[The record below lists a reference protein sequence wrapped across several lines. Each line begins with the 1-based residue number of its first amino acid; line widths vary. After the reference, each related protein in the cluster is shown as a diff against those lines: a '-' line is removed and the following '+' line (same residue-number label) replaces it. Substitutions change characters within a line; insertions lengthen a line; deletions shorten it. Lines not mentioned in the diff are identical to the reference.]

1 MFSEDIA
8 NEGPNFRRKDH
19 KGPKSGVKCFKHWC
33 SSKVVR
39 SRVRI
44 RRSGGGH
51 QLLRW
56 HQKVFEKVWIWRNF
70 LLWLLPLQA
79 CFANFI
85 VYFEGK
91 IRDSIAL
98 DFLLKAFSF
107 LHVCDGLLLGFFLY
121 GLSSWRDFTSSL
133 KCVRAEGRKF
143 LRVFHNFR
151 NEWKRLKSS
160 SQFYWEP
167 CKYASHE

>member
-8 NEGPNFRRKDH
+8 NEGPNFRGKDH

-39 SRVRI
+39 SRFRI

-85 VYFEGK
+85 VYFGWK

-98 DFLLKAFSF
+98 DFFWRLFLFTCLWWTFSILAFLLEGILRRRFKSTF
-107 LHVCDGLLLGFFLY
+107 GLQQ
-121 GLSSWRDFTSSL
+121 
-133 KCVRAEGRKF
+133 
-143 LRVFHNFR
+143 RVFHNFR
-151 NEWKRLKSS
+151 NEWQRLKSS

-167 CKYASHE
+167 YKYAFQKQ